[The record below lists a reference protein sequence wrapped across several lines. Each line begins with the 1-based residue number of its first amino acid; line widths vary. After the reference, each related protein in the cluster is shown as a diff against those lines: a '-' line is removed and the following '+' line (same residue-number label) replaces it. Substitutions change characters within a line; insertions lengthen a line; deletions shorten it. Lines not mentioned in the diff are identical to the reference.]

1 MGVGGGGGGKWSNS
15 PVWCVGGSLCDMN
28 EGHTVFS
35 IPISACWWVSYATT
49 SVVRWQKQK
58 KRVLYKG

>member
-28 EGHTVFS
+28 EGHTFELSIQHPNQCMLVGVICNHFS
-35 IPISACWWVSYATT
+35 
-49 SVVRWQKQK
+49 
-58 KRVLYKG
+58 G